1 MDYKPD
7 KILSELEIF
16 LKEEN
21 KISYFIYLFANKSS
35 FTIEEL
41 LSLKV
46 DDIKIEEDIVINEE
60 KIILNKNKKREF
72 LNFLLN
78 KNKDDFLFKA

>member
-46 DDIKIEEDIVINEE
+46 DGIKIEEDIVINEE